1 MSSDFENRYSLVDR
15 ALHRIAF
22 RTTRVQVD
30 LNDLED
36 RLFAGAFEDVE
47 VDRPVFVAG
56 LPRAGTTLMLELLV
70 ESGAFASHTYRDM
83 PFVLVPLLWSRFSG
97 RFRTG
102 GQEQERAHGDGM
114 TVGPD
119 SPEAF
124 EEIVWKAH
132 WKERY
137 RDDRILPWDET
148 RKPAFDRFLSRHVRK
163 IVGLR
168 GGTAPV
174 PPRYVSKNNLNIA
187 RVGYL
192 LALFDDARVV
202 LPFRDPL
209 EQAASLL
216 RQHLNFLAIHRED
229 PFALRYMEG
238 IGHHDFGESLKPV
251 DFGGWIDE
259 APGRDPTELSFW
271 VEYWVSAYRHLLGQI
286 GPRAVLVSYDGL
298 CREPGR
304 GLERLAES
312 IDLAGTAADALL
324 AGADRIGAPSR
335 RDVDT
340 SGIPASVVEA
350 ASALHAELIAAAA
363 S

>member
-1 MSSDFENRYSLVDR
+1 MSSDFENRYSLLDR

-22 RTTRVQVD
+22 RTAPIQVD

-47 VDRPVFVAG
+47 VDRPVFVTG

-70 ESGAFASHTYRDM
+70 ESGGFASHTYRDM

-114 TVGPD
+114 MVGPD

-137 RDDRILPWDET
+137 RDDRILPWDEK
-148 RKPAFDRFLSRHVRK
+148 RKPAFDRFMTRHVRK

-168 GGTAPV
+168 RGDAPA
-174 PPRYVSKNNLNIA
+174 PSRYVSKNNLNIA
-187 RVGYL
+187 RLPYL
-192 LALFDDARVV
+192 LALFDDARIVV
-202 LPFRDPL
+202 PFRDPL

-216 RQHLNFLAIHRED
+216 RQHVNFLDIHRDD
-229 PFALRYMEG
+229 PFARRYMEG

-259 APGRDPTELSFW
+259 APGTDPTELSFW
-271 VEYWVSAYRHLLGQI
+271 LQYWVSAYRHLLEQA

-298 CREPGR
+298 CREPDR
-304 GLERLAES
+304 GLQRLVES
-312 IDLAGTAADALL
+312 IDLDGAAARALL
-324 AGADRIGAPSR
+324 AGAARIGAPSR
-335 RDVDT
+335 REVDA
-340 SGIPASVVEA
+340 SGTPASVVEA
-350 ASALHAELIAAAA
+350 ASALHAELIEAAGP
-363 S
+363 